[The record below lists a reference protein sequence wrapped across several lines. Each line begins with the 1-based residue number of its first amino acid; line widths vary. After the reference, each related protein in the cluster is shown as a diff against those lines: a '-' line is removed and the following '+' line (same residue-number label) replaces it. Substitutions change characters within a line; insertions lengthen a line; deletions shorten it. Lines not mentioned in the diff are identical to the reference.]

1 MGAFEFE
8 NTVDINARNC
18 NCSCGSNGSDRG
30 EVCIIAQ
37 KVFDQCRVQKC
48 LSPDILGPARTAC
61 GNMGN
66 CGDMLCEGDIII
78 PPVNAAS
85 VTLHNP

>member
-18 NCSCGSNGSDRG
+18 NCSCGSNGCDRG

-37 KVFDQCRVQKC
+37 KVFDQ
-48 LSPDILGPARTAC
+48 
-61 GNMGN
+61 
-66 CGDMLCEGDIII
+66 
-78 PPVNAAS
+78 
-85 VTLHNP
+85 